1 MLLEMFLIGR
11 MWTDATFSGT
21 QETYIKLAKSNGFLF
36 FLRLLRFHSSIWE
49 RIGIIFL
56 KMKSSLV
63 KSFAAVAW
71 RRAKLSRS
79 GGKSSAKQN

>member
-1 MLLEMFLIGR
+1 MLLEMFLVGR

-49 RIGIIFL
+49 RIEFFLNKIFIGE
-56 KMKSSLV
+56 KFCCGGMTKSKV
-63 KSFAAVAW
+63 ITKW
-71 RRAKLSRS
+71 WQK
-79 GGKSSAKQN
+79 